1 MSEQWKYGIVG
12 GSPRVK
18 IETADEIKR
27 LPELDPKLWTVLSCP
42 VCGLELEEKSL
53 TLLDSN
59 KDGAIHINEI
69 NDIAKYLSRVLNG
82 LDILLTDGD
91 DLPLSAINRDDA
103 DGAKIA
109 ALMESRG
116 MEKALVGDADTM
128 LADLDAEIKAK
139 VDAATQAT
147 QENLPFGDKTEAV
160 DKIIAAVENKVD
172 DYFARCAVA
181 RYADNAEECLDV
193 KVSDVEAIA
202 SGLLSEECEA
212 LEKMPLGR
220 VGKDSSLSIYRV
232 NPAWKNRMEALRREV
247 LVPMFGDIKKMS
259 DEQWKTVKDQIGI
272 YRAWVAG
279 KEKAE
284 AAVLET
290 EKTLTERRTVI
301 EELRKLVMLRRD
313 FYRLLCNYVTF
324 TDFYGNERK
333 AIFQVGELYI
343 DQRCC
348 SLCMKVENLDRSVDQ
363 ARHTGMFLIYCRCE
377 SKTLGKSMNIVAALT
392 SGSVRNIRVGTHALF
407 FDRQGNDYDATVVHI
422 IDNPIS
428 IKQAFY
434 MPYRKFIDFIENQV
448 SKIASAKEQKV
459 LDEASSKIDTST
471 ENIQKATEVV
481 DKQLDEERRA
491 KKQAFDIAKFCGI
504 FAAIGM
510 AIGYIGGFLT
520 SAFTGFI
527 NLRWWQMP
535 IAIAGVMLLISGPSM
550 VLAWLKLRKRNLS
563 PLLNANGWAMNT
575 ALIISIIFGN
585 TLTKTASFPKLNI
598 PDIKFEGLNGLDN
611 TIKKSS
617 GWWKWLI
624 LAIVI
629 VLVMAGLMFLWIYWV
644 KGKFGL
650 V

>member
-82 LDILLTDGD
+82 LDILLTEGD
-91 DLPLSAINRDDA
+91 DLPLSAINRNDA
-103 DGAKIA
+103 DGEKIA

-160 DKIIAAVENKVD
+160 DKIIAAVEDKVD

-232 NPAWKNRMEALRREV
+232 NPAWKNRIEALRREV

-290 EKTLTERRTVI
+290 EKALTERRTVI

-598 PDIKFEGLNGLDN
+598 PDIKFEGLNGLDS

-629 VLVMAGLMFLWIYWV
+629 VVVMAGLMFLWIYWV